1 MTVTSPP
8 NHPLRSALFAALA
21 GRFPAV
27 DGRVE
32 VVPPD
37 DAGTQAVVEFT
48 GHSFVLTDLSAH
60 DELFVG
66 VDAFGGAT
74 QPRVLTE
81 LAGPN
86 GTVGSLDLVMVRRAG
101 PHQAEP
107 LHPIG
112 DTSHPRIVRAHHHR
126 RDVTVLGDDSG
137 VVTLGRGL
145 VDRREISIELT
156 DAAHGH
162 GVGRRLVSSALAT
175 LDPDE
180 FVFAQV
186 APGNA
191 ASVRM
196 FFAAGFV
203 PIGCEV
209 LIERCP

>member
-1 MTVTSPP
+1 MS
-8 NHPLRSALFAALA
+8 AALA

-37 DAGTQAVVEFT
+37 GAGTHAVVEFT
-48 GHSFVLTDLSAH
+48 GHSFVLTDLSA
-60 DELFVG
+60 DDDLFVG

-74 QPRVLTE
+74 QLRVLTG

-86 GTVGSLDLVMVRRAG
+86 GTVGSLDLVMVCRAG
-101 PHQAEP
+101 AHQTGPHHAEP
-107 LHPIG
+107 LQPIA
-112 DTSHPRIVRAHHHR
+112 DTSHPRIVRAHHQR
-126 RDVTVLGDDSG
+126 RDVTVLGDATG
-137 VVTLGRGL
+137 IVTLGLGL
-145 VDRREISIELT
+145 VDRCEISIELT

-162 GVGRRLVSSALAT
+162 GAGRRLVSSALAT
-175 LDPDE
+175 LDPGE

-191 ASVRM
+191 ASARM
-196 FFAAGFV
+196 FLAAGFV

-209 LIERCP
+209 LIERRP